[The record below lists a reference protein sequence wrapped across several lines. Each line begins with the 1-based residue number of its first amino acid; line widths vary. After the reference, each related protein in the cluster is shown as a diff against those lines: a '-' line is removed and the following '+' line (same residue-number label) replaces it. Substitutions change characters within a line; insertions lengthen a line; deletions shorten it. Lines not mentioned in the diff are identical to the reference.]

1 MSDRIKYEW
10 LQLFNYLAEA
20 RGRKRE
26 RAIHVWTLASISTL
40 YHSEP
45 KFATTGRFSK
55 TERERAMRCLCES
68 DGMVPTELF
77 HLSRR
82 SQEKPKSP
90 SNLFLLDRKWDTFG
104 TAPGSVPLFCPP
116 PRGVLEPPRA
126 SGPDPNLST
135 PPFSRERERG
145 KIQKKE
151 TERKLLLACFLAK
164 IKSLKSEMNYQSNI
178 CRIRVALSFSLSIC
192 SFLSF
197 FSLFLT

>member
-40 YHSEP
+40 YHSEA

-82 SQEKPKSP
+82 SQEKPKPVELVPARSKVGHFWDSSWFRSTILP
-90 SNLFLLDRKWDTFG
+90 SSQGSTGATQSERARSEFVNASLFPG
-104 TAPGSVPLFCPP
+104 TG
-116 PRGVLEPPRA
+116 
-126 SGPDPNLST
+126 
-135 PPFSRERERG
+135 ERENT
-145 KIQKKE
+145 KKGDGE
-151 TERKLLLACFLAK
+151 KVVACLL
-164 IKSLKSEMNYQSNI
+164 S
-178 CRIRVALSFSLSIC
+178 R
-192 SFLSF
+192 
-197 FSLFLT
+197 